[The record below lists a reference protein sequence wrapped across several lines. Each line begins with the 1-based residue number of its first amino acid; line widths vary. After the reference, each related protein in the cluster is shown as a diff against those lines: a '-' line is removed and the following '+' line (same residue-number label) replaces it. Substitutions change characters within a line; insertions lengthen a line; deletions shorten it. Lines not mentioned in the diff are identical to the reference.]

1 MPMTSHSNPDNAET
15 LRQADLPGSTV
26 VESIDKYLKDGMPVF
41 DENGKK
47 VGDVRMHSSTAGY
60 LMVNAEALTNKNLYI
75 PFRLIRTIDERE
87 ISLSAPKDALDAQY
101 TQPPRMHTVVQTQLV
116 AGPGGSMVPQTR
128 QVQML
133 ESGYDTTMNAE
144 LNSASVGDVA
154 SRLAVGMAV
163 YDVDGVHLGN
173 ITQYETEQGLLV
185 ITKGIFK
192 PTAVV
197 IPFSD
202 IASFS
207 EDGLSVYLS
216 LAEDTIMKE
225 HQTLS

>member
-1 MPMTSHSNPDNAET
+1 MHVTSHPNPDYQATDHLPDQPGT
-15 LRQADLPGSTV
+15 L
-26 VESIDKYLKDGMPVF
+26 VESIDTFLKDGMSVL
-41 DENGKK
+41 DETGKK
-47 VGDVRMHSSTAGY
+47 VGDVRMYNSAAGY
-60 LMVNAEALTNKNLYI
+60 LMVNAEALRDKNLYI

-87 ISLSAPKDALDAQY
+87 ISLSAPQETLSEHY
-101 TQPPRMHTVVQTQLV
+101 TQPPQMHTVVQTQMV
-116 AGPGGSMVPQTR
+116 PGPGGRMIPQTR

-133 ESGYDTTMNAE
+133 ESGYDAAMNAQ
-144 LNSASVGDVA
+144 LNSANVTDLA

-173 ITQYETEQGLLV
+173 IAQYDTERGLLV
-185 ITKGIFK
+185 VTKGIFK

-202 IASFS
+202 IASFA
-207 EDGLSVYLS
+207 EDNLSVYLS
-216 LAEDTIMKE
+216 LAKDTIVKE